1 MKGANVS
8 CLKISNI
15 PYNSIFPQ
23 NVHDSSIL
31 ISIISGTYLNLF
43 VRMNALA
50 MSQYQPRL
58 SCITNFA
65 PANPLAVFAYI
76 INIVSVNNKKLSRH
90 DIAEILL
97 KLALNTNQ

>member
-23 NVHDSSIL
+23 NFHDSSIL

-65 PANPLAVFAYI
+65 PANQIAVSA
-76 INIVSVNNKKLSRH
+76 
-90 DIAEILL
+90 
-97 KLALNTNQ
+97 